1 MNAMGPLRPLLRT
14 AKLAVL
20 RRRAERLARTP
31 CPDESAPLPP
41 PPGFIVACGRSGT
54 TILGRLFAPHPEIA
68 YLREPYHYWA
78 QVDRRCDVTNL
89 HYRVRGLWFMDAE
102 QRSDRAQLVFN
113 RLVMG
118 ERARAG
124 KPMVVEKTPHNVARI
139 GFLESL
145 APGARYV
152 HIVRNGIDVC
162 CSIEQLATEQPYRMA
177 FKKRYNQW
185 WGEDG
190 AKWRALAEE
199 GPGRGYFAD
208 EVAALTTDAGRGA
221 YEWLTSLSEADRWR
235 DSLGD
240 RLLEIRYPDLTADP
254 RAWLVRLCEHFR
266 VSAPSDWIEDV
277 LPLVGR
283 ERTRTRTPISL
294 PPGMAAAFNTFQD
307 RHRFEGRAEPIAV
320 AEVAR

>member
-1 MNAMGPLRPLLRT
+1 MGPLRPLLRT
-14 AKLAVL
+14 AKLAVI
-20 RRRAERLARTP
+20 RRHAERLARTP

-54 TILGRLFAPHPEIA
+54 TILGKLFAPHPEIA
-68 YLREPYHYWA
+68 YLREPYHFWA

-102 QRSDRAQLVFN
+102 HRSDRAQLVFN

-124 KPMVVEKTPHNVARI
+124 KPMVVEKTPHNIARI

-162 CSIEQLATEQPYRMA
+162 RSIEQLATEQPYRMA
-177 FKKRYNQW
+177 FRSHYNQW

-190 AKWRALAEE
+190 AKWRALSEE
-199 GPGRGYFAD
+199 GPPRGYFAD
-208 EVAALTTDAGRGA
+208 GVSRLATDAQRGA
-221 YEWLTSLSEADRWR
+221 YEWLTSLGEADRWR
-235 DSLGD
+235 DRLGE
-240 RLLEIRYPDLTADP
+240 RILEVRYPDLTADP
-254 RAWLVRLCEHFR
+254 RVWLARLCAHFG
-266 VSAPSDWIEDV
+266 VDAPNEWLESV
-277 LPLVGR
+277 VKLVGP
-283 ERTRTRTPISL
+283 ERVRTRTPIAL
-294 PPGMAAAFNTFQD
+294 PPEMATTFNEYQG
-307 RHRFEGRAEPIAV
+307 RYGFEGRAEPIAV